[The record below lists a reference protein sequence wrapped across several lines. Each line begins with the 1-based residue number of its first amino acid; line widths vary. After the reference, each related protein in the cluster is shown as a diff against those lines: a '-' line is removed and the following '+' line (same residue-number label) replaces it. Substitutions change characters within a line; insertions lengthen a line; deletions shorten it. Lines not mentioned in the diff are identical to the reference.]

1 MTYLALLVDYG
12 GVLTTSLSASFA
24 AFCMA
29 TGASPE
35 RLRDVLA
42 AAYSLAGEAGVPMH
56 DMHDVVRAVETG
68 AISQEEFDRR
78 LASSLSEGLDRL
90 VDPANLT
97 ARLFGELRPDERMR
111 RAVARARRL
120 GLLTGMISNTWG
132 VEPPPE
138 IGELFDEIVLSGRE
152 GVRKP
157 DPEIFLL
164 AAGRLKVAPAAC
176 VFVDDIPVN
185 LDGARAVGMMG
196 VLHRDAAITIP
207 RLEELL
213 DVSLD
218 ADRQPTST
226 RAIEADPSG
235 P

>member
-1 MTYLALLVDYG
+1 MTYRALLVDYG
-12 GVLTTSLSASFA
+12 GVLTTSLSVSFA
-24 AFCMA
+24 AFCLA

-42 AAYSLAGEAGVPMH
+42 AAYSMAREAAVPIN
-56 DMHDVVRAVETG
+56 DMHDLVRAVETG
-68 AISQEEFDRR
+68 AIGQEQFDRR
-78 LASSLSEGLDRL
+78 LASSLSEGLDRP
-90 VDPANLT
+90 VEPANLS
-97 ARLFGELRPDERMR
+97 ARLFGELKPDERMR

-138 IGELFDEIVLSGRE
+138 IGELFDVIVLSGRE

-164 AAGRLKVAPAAC
+164 AAGRLECAPAAS

-185 LDGARAVGMMG
+185 VDGARAVGMTG

-213 DVSLD
+213 GVSL
-218 ADRQPTST
+218 
-226 RAIEADPSG
+226 EAG
-235 P
+235 G

>member
-1 MTYLALLVDYG
+1 VTYRALLVDYG

-24 AFCMA
+24 AFCLA

-42 AAYSLAGEAGVPMH
+42 AAYSMAREADVPMN

-68 AISQEEFDRR
+68 AISQQEFDRR
-78 LASSLSEGLDRL
+78 LASSLSEGLDRP
-90 VDPANLT
+90 VEPANLT
-97 ARLFGELRPDERMR
+97 ARLFGELKPDERMR
-111 RAVARARRL
+111 RAVARARQL

-132 VEPPPE
+132 VEPPRE
-138 IGELFDEIVLSGRE
+138 AGEMFGEMVLSGRE

-157 DPEIFLL
+157 DPEIYLL
-164 AAGRLKVAPAAC
+164 AAGRLKVPPAAC

-185 LDGARAVGMMG
+185 VDGARAVGMTG

-207 RLEELL
+207 RLDELL
-213 DVSLD
+213 GISL
-218 ADRQPTST
+218 
-226 RAIEADPSG
+226 EADG
-235 P
+235 